1 MKSANCGSE
10 LQIKH
15 KWIIEELVDH
25 GGVDAG
31 AIQETLDMKPE
42 VSEERMKMPQK
53 K

>member
-1 MKSANCGSE
+1 MLIVEVSFKSNVNG
-10 LQIKH
+10 IT
-15 KWIIEELVDH
+15 EELVDH

-31 AIQETLDMKPE
+31 VIQETLDKKPE